1 MQIDFNAVPDRY
13 TQLQQPIE
21 KGEDK
26 IFCSTC
32 RKTMDKRQF
41 FKTRR
46 TDKFFAGYL
55 PECKSCITMSV
66 DDTDPSTFLPILKEI
81 DVPYM
86 PKVWR
91 EMVNK
96 KTAHSESALGK
107 YVAAMYINQH
117 KKYRWAD
124 SEQIV
129 KDETESLL
137 EAMRQKSATESE
149 AQKAVEKL
157 MDISTV
163 KSANTGERAMTQVPP
178 RANMYGL
185 TPETSVYHLTQKEID
200 DLKIKWGDNYTEE
213 QYLWL
218 EQYLNDLQE
227 SYIISDPIAIKNAIV
242 ICKMTLKINKFLDID
257 DMQSVGSLSRQLDL
271 FIKTANLAPVQQ
283 KDRQQSTFA
292 ISQLSFLLEKEG
304 GFIPK
309 YAVVEP
315 KDKIDEILMD
325 MEEYTRSLIKNEPN
339 LETMIEN
346 AENLLAK
353 DKPEIDV
360 KYQDMFDSFE
370 QEVLGDLQA
379 LTDPELEDG
388 E

>member
-1 MQIDFNAVPDRY
+1 
-13 TQLQQPIE
+13 
-21 KGEDK
+21 
-26 IFCSTC
+26 
-32 RKTMDKRQF
+32 
-41 FKTRR
+41 
-46 TDKFFAGYL
+46 
-55 PECKSCITMSV
+55 MSV

-185 TPETSVYHLTQKEID
+185 TPETSVYHLT
-200 DLKIKWGDNYTEE
+200 
-213 QYLWL
+213 
-218 EQYLNDLQE
+218 
-227 SYIISDPIAIKNAIV
+227 
-242 ICKMTLKINKFLDID
+242 
-257 DMQSVGSLSRQLDL
+257 
-271 FIKTANLAPVQQ
+271 
-283 KDRQQSTFA
+283 
-292 ISQLSFLLEKEG
+292 
-304 GFIPK
+304 
-309 YAVVEP
+309 
-315 KDKIDEILMD
+315 
-325 MEEYTRSLIKNEPN
+325 
-339 LETMIEN
+339 
-346 AENLLAK
+346 
-353 DKPEIDV
+353 
-360 KYQDMFDSFE
+360 
-370 QEVLGDLQA
+370 
-379 LTDPELEDG
+379 
-388 E
+388 